1 MVSVQTR
8 AQYAAH
14 EDTLLAVQLEL
25 LGAISQNNERKPSSL
40 DVGAQLLEDEL
51 CRISKNEND
60 APRRVLLIIDNVPEG
75 GSGIGE
81 LLPQDL
87 QGCLA
92 DGSRVLFTS
101 RNKAAQGLRLATDDV
116 IKYHVECLTD
126 EASRRVLL
134 AGLTAKR
141 VLDDAQLQVALD
153 FCKGLP
159 LALKLLNRAL
169 LAEEDPK
176 YLIKHMATHGSFSV
190 DKEDELVSALRFSVE
205 CLSEELQIAWL
216 DLTWI
221 YSQGAVPL
229 LELQCVFGEHT
240 LQKLLDRSLI
250 TLSHMDVPGF
260 TEQQVVAVRLHD
272 LLLKM
277 AECIYGPQGK
287 IQCFTR
293 LTRRH
298 VLACGGRRRRK
309 VSIWIPAVL
318 AALLLS
324 ASCHP

>member
-1 MVSVQTR
+1 MCSQINCLP
-8 AQYAAH
+8 A
-14 EDTLLAVQLEL
+14 LL
-25 LGAISQNNERKPSSL
+25 SCYCCPT
-40 DVGAQLLEDEL
+40 
-51 CRISKNEND
+51 CR
-60 APRRVLLIIDNVPEG
+60 
-75 GSGIGE
+75 
-81 LLPQDL
+81 
-87 QGCLA
+87 
-92 DGSRVLFTS
+92 SRVLFTS

-141 VLDDAQLQVALD
+141 VLNDAQLQVALD

-176 YLIKHMATHGSFSV
+176 YLIKHMATHASFSV
-190 DKEDELVSALRFSVE
+190 DKEDELVSALRLSVE

-221 YSQGAVPL
+221 YLQGAVPL

-287 IQCFTR
+287 IQCFTLDKTPCFGLRGKEEVGIAVRSR
-293 LTRRH
+293 LEKFMPCVYMCRH
-298 VLACGGRRRRK
+298 LQGPGAVN
-309 VSIWIPAVL
+309 VSHNMML
-318 AALLLS
+318 TCTLQF
-324 ASCHP
+324 CCYK